1 MEEIG
6 TEEVEELEEF
16 LLGVFQESLEPIR
29 SPLEQGG
36 MAEITKPAMD
46 VGDEEEIHQLEG
58 LQLPMEE
65 EEAERLME
73 IPLELL
79 DLEEGVEVKTDL
91 ESLEPLDKGMQEEVD
106 CGQAAAEEEA
116 QEEWE
121 QMRIHPQEELERR
134 CTVLIFLRWAMEQ
147 RSQLLQTIQCQ
158 EDLRTSQVGEEVQHI
173 HQLRRQLELGDWE
186 EGELEIGMMP

>member
-1 MEEIG
+1 
-6 TEEVEELEEF
+6 
-16 LLGVFQESLEPIR
+16 
-29 SPLEQGG
+29 

-91 ESLEPLDKGMQEEVD
+91 ESLEPLDKGMQEEVLSI
-106 CGQAAAEEEA
+106 QAAEEEEA

-121 QMRIHPQEELERR
+121 QMQIHPREELGRR

-158 EDLRTSQVGEEVQHI
+158 EDLHISQEEEEVQHI
-173 HQLRRQLELGDWE
+173 HQLRRQLGSGDWE
-186 EGELEIGMMP
+186 EEELEIGMML